1 MRRPLSDKRRALRR
15 FLFAMPSSRR
25 LFFLPAALALV
36 LCAGTW
42 WLWPEGLA
50 LWRRIMVLSLSVALG
65 FHLAAALKVRGVA
78 AARTWLEC
86 VAFLLVMGA
95 ALHLPSAFGWLL
107 LLIGWFWRFLV
118 RNLWK

>member
-1 MRRPLSDKRRALRR
+1 MPPFSSPSPSRKAL
-15 FLFAMPSSRR
+15 L
-25 LFFLPAALALV
+25 LPMACALAL
-36 LCAGTW
+36 AAATA

-50 LWRRIMVLSLSVALG
+50 LWRRIMVLILSVALG
-65 FHLAAALKVRGVA
+65 FHMAAALQVRGVA